1 VFEIGHSLRE
11 ARERQGLGYPE
22 IELATKIRS
31 KYIRALE
38 EEDFTAIPGDAYIR
52 GFLRT
57 YAEYLGLDGD
67 VYVDEYA
74 SRFIT
79 SWRDELPPKPERRR
93 VRRTRERPIERKA
106 VLIALAGVVVI
117 TALVF
122 AAWQL
127 PGSSANSPGTG
138 TGTGQKQQKQ
148 NHAAAPRQLVL
159 HGQGS
164 GTYVEVRRTS
174 ASGKVDLQG
183 TVGAG
188 EIDRLDGQRFYLLV
202 RRPASLRVTLN
213 GRAVALPAVHNLRV
227 LVTPTRTTR
236 LRG

>member
-22 IELATKIRS
+22 IESSTKIRA

-57 YAEYLGLDGD
+57 YADYLGLDGD

-74 SRFIT
+74 SRFLT
-79 SWRDELPPKPERRR
+79 SWRDELPPRPERPRIRR
-93 VRRTRERPIERKA
+93 RERLLERRA
-106 VLIALAGVVVI
+106 VLLVLAGIAAV

-122 AAWQL
+122 AAWRYG
-127 PGSSANSPGTG
+127 GSSANVPPVKTKQ
-138 TGTGQKQQKQ
+138 TKQQQ
-148 NHAAAPRQLVL
+148 PPAPRLVL
-159 HGQGS
+159 HGVGR
-164 GTYVEVRRTS
+164 GTYVEVRRNR
-174 ASGKVDLQG
+174 ASGKLGLSG
-183 TVGAG
+183 TVAAG
-188 EIDRLDGQRFYLLV
+188 ETDTIPGSRFYLLV
-202 RRPASLRVTLN
+202 RNPAGLRVRLN

-227 LVTPTRTTR
+227 LVTPQQTTR
-236 LRG
+236 LR

>member
-22 IELATKIRS
+22 IELATKIRA

-38 EEDFTAIPGDAYIR
+38 EEDFDSIPGDAYTR

-74 SRFIT
+74 SRFLM
-79 SWRDELPPKPERRR
+79 SWRDDPSPRRERPRR
-93 VRRTRERPIERKA
+93 IRTRERLIERRA
-106 VLIALAGVVVI
+106 VLLVLAGIAVV

-122 AAWQL
+122 AAWQYS
-127 PGSSANSPGTG
+127 GSSPKTPGKERTQHRHTSPS
-138 TGTGQKQQKQ
+138 
-148 NHAAAPRQLVL
+148 RWLVL
-159 HGQGS
+159 RGIGRGS
-164 GTYVEVRRTS
+164 YVEVRRNRAS
-174 ASGKVDLQG
+174 AKVDLQG

-188 EIDRLDGQRFYLLV
+188 ETDRLAGSRFYLLV
-202 RRPASLRVTLN
+202 RRPAGIEIKLN
-213 GRAVALPAVHNLRV
+213 GRAVALPNLHNLCVR
-227 LVTPTRTTR
+227 VTPQRTTHVHC
-236 LRG
+236 

>member
-1 VFEIGHSLRE
+1 MFEIGNSLRE

-22 IELATKIRS
+22 IELATKIRA

-38 EEDFTAIPGDAYIR
+38 EEDFTSIPGDAYIR

-57 YAEYLGLDGD
+57 YADYLGLDGD

-79 SWRDELPPKPERRR
+79 SWRDELPPRPERRR
-93 VRRTRERPIERKA
+93 IRTRREHRLERRA
-106 VLIALAGVVVI
+106 VLLVLAGIVVV

-127 PGSSANSPGTG
+127 PGSSTKDPGKKT
-138 TGTGQKQQKQ
+138 TPKQHT
-148 NHAAAPRQLVL
+148 HAAAGPQLVL
-159 HGQGS
+159 RGRGR
-164 GTYVEVRRTS
+164 GTYVEVRRGGR
-174 ASGKVDLQG
+174 AGRVDQQG
-183 TVGAG
+183 TVAAG
-188 EIDRLDGQRFYLLV
+188 EVDRLPGSRFYLLV
-202 RRPASLRVTLN
+202 RTPAGLHITLDGRV
-213 GRAVALPAVHNLRV
+213 VALPAVHNGRF
-227 LVTPTRTTR
+227 LVTPQRTTR

>member
-1 VFEIGHSLRE
+1 MFEIGNSLRE

-22 IELATKIRS
+22 IEIATKIRA

-38 EEDFTAIPGDAYIR
+38 EEDFTSIPGDAYIR

-79 SWRDELPPKPERRR
+79 SWRDELPPKPERPRIPR
-93 VRRTRERPIERKA
+93 RERPFERRA
-106 VLIALAGVVVI
+106 VLLVLAGIAGV

-122 AAWQL
+122 AAWRYG
-127 PGSSANSPGTG
+127 GSSANGPLDT
-138 TGTGQKQQKQ
+138 TTKQQ
-148 NHAAAPRQLVL
+148 HPAAARRLVL
-159 HGQGS
+159 RGVGR
-164 GTYVEVRRTS
+164 GTYVEVRRNR
-174 ASGKVDLQG
+174 ASGKIDLQG

-188 EIDRLDGQRFYLLV
+188 EVDRLAGSRFYLLV
-202 RRPASLRVTLN
+202 RRPAGLHITLD
-213 GRAVALPAVHNLRV
+213 GRTVALPAAHNLRV
-227 LVTPTRTTR
+227 LVTPQRTTR
-236 LRG
+236 LHG

>member
-1 VFEIGHSLRE
+1 MFEIGDSLRE

-22 IELATKIRS
+22 IELATKIRA

-38 EEDFTAIPGDAYIR
+38 EEDFTSIPGDTYIR

-79 SWRDELPPKPERRR
+79 SWRDELPPRPERRR
-93 VRRTRERPIERKA
+93 IRRRERGFERRA
-106 VLIALAGVVVI
+106 VLLLLAGIAGVA
-117 TALVF
+117 ALVF
-122 AAWQL
+122 VAFRL
-127 PGSSANSPGTG
+127 PGSSTHMPGLATKQDQR
-138 TGTGQKQQKQ
+138 GQS
-148 NHAAAPRQLVL
+148 APPRRLVL
-159 HGQGS
+159 RGVGR
-164 GTYVEVRRTS
+164 GTYVEVRRNR

-188 EIDRLDGQRFYLLV
+188 ETDKLAGDRFYLLV
-202 RRPASLRVTLN
+202 RRPAGLHITLD
-213 GRAVALPAVHNLRV
+213 GRAVALPAVHNGRF
-227 LVTPTRTTR
+227 LVTPKRTIR
-236 LRG
+236 LRK

>member
-22 IELATKIRS
+22 IELATKIRA

-38 EEDFTAIPGDAYIR
+38 EEDFTSIPGDAYIR

-79 SWRDELPPKPERRR
+79 SWRDELPPRPERRR
-93 VRRTRERPIERKA
+93 IRTRERPIERRA
-106 VLIALAGVVVI
+106 VLLALAGIAVI
-117 TALVF
+117 AVLVF
-122 AAWQL
+122 VAFR
-127 PGSSANSPGTG
+127 GSSTHKPGAG
-138 TGTGQKQQKQ
+138 THKKRQQTS
-148 NHAAAPRQLVL
+148 ASTRGLVL
-159 HGQGS
+159 SGVGR
-164 GTYVEVRRTS
+164 GTYVEVRRNR
-174 ASGKVDLQG
+174 ASGRVDLQG
-183 TVGAG
+183 TVAAG
-188 EIDRLDGQRFYLLV
+188 ETDKLAGNRFYLLV
-202 RRPASLRVTLN
+202 RRPGGLRVTLD

-227 LVTPTRTTR
+227 LVTPQRTTR

>member
-22 IELATKIRS
+22 IELATKIRA

-38 EEDFTAIPGDAYIR
+38 EEDFTSIPGDAYIR

-67 VYVDEYA
+67 IYVDEYG

-79 SWRDELPPKPERRR
+79 SWRDELPPRPERRR
-93 VRRTRERPIERKA
+93 IRTGERRLERRA
-106 VLIALAGVVVI
+106 VLLVLAGIVLVTV
-117 TALVF
+117 LVF
-122 AAWQL
+122 AAWQIPSSSTHV
-127 PGSSANSPGTG
+127 PGLGT
-138 TGTGQKQQKQ
+138 KQ
-148 NHAAAPRQLVL
+148 HRHSGPARQLVL
-159 HGQGS
+159 HGVGR
-164 GTYVEVRRTS
+164 GTYVEVRRS
-174 ASGKVDLQG
+174 RASGKVDLQG
-183 TVGAG
+183 TVEPGQT
-188 EIDRLDGQRFYLLV
+188 DRLPGTRFYLLV
-202 RRPASLRVTLN
+202 RTPAGLRVTLD

-227 LVTPTRTTR
+227 LVTPQRTTR

>member
-22 IELATKIRS
+22 IELATKIRA

-38 EEDFTAIPGDAYIR
+38 EEDFTSIPGDAYIR

-79 SWRDELPPKPERRR
+79 SWRDELPPRPERRR
-93 VRRTRERPIERKA
+93 IRTRERPVERRA
-106 VLIALAGVVVI
+106 VLLALAGIAVI
-117 TALVF
+117 AVLVF
-122 AAWQL
+122 VAFR
-127 PGSSANSPGTG
+127 GSSPHKPGVG
-138 TGTGQKQQKQ
+138 THTNRQQSS
-148 NHAAAPRQLVL
+148 ASTRGLVL
-159 HGQGS
+159 SGVGR
-164 GTYVEVRRTS
+164 GTYVEVRRNR
-174 ASGKVDLQG
+174 ASGRVDLQG
-183 TVGAG
+183 TVAAG
-188 EIDRLDGQRFYLLV
+188 ETDKLAGNRFYLLV
-202 RRPASLRVTLN
+202 RRPGGLRVTLD
-213 GRAVALPAVHNLRV
+213 GRAVALPAVNNLRV
-227 LVTPTRTTR
+227 LVTPQRTTR

>member
-1 VFEIGHSLRE
+1 VFEIGNSLRE

-22 IELATKIRS
+22 IELATKIRA

-38 EEDFTAIPGDAYIR
+38 EEDFTSIPGDAYIR

-57 YAEYLGLDGD
+57 YADYLGLDSD

-79 SWRDELPPKPERRR
+79 SWRDELPPQPERRR
-93 VRRTRERPIERKA
+93 IRRRERPVERRA
-106 VLIALAGVVVI
+106 VFLVVAGIVVV

-122 AAWQL
+122 AAFRL
-127 PGSSANSPGTG
+127 PGSSTNVPGVG
-138 TGTGQKQQKQ
+138 TNQRQHQQSS
-148 NHAAAPRQLVL
+148 ADRGLVL
-159 HGQGS
+159 HGVGR
-164 GTYVEVRRTS
+164 GTYVEVRRNRTS
-174 ASGKVDLQG
+174 GPVDFQG

-188 EIDRLDGQRFYLLV
+188 ETDRLAGDRFYLLV
-202 RRPASLRVTLN
+202 RAPGGLHVTLG

-227 LVTPTRTTR
+227 LVTPQRTTR
-236 LRG
+236 VHG

>member
-1 VFEIGHSLRE
+1 VFEIGNSLRE

-38 EEDFTAIPGDAYIR
+38 EEDFTSIPGDAYIR

-79 SWRDELPPKPERRR
+79 SWRDELPPRPERPRIR
-93 VRRTRERPIERKA
+93 PRERRLERRA
-106 VLIALAGVVVI
+106 LLLVLAGIVLVTV
-117 TALVF
+117 LVF
-122 AAWQL
+122 AAWQI
-127 PGSSANSPGTG
+127 PGSSTHVPGLGTKKHRHSTPTG
-138 TGTGQKQQKQ
+138 
-148 NHAAAPRQLVL
+148 QLVL
-159 HGQGS
+159 HGVGR
-164 GTYVEVRRTS
+164 GTYVEVRRS
-174 ASGKVDLQG
+174 RASGKVDLQG
-183 TVGAG
+183 TVEAG
-188 EIDRLDGQRFYLLV
+188 QTDRLPGSRFYLLV
-202 RRPASLRVTLN
+202 RTPAGLRVTLD

-227 LVTPTRTTR
+227 LVTPKRTTR
-236 LRG
+236 LR